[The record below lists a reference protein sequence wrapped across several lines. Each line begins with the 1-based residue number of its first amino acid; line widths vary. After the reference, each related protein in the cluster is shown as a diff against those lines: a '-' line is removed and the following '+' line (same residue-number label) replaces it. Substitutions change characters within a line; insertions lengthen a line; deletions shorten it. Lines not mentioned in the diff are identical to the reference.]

1 MLRAIDAVLEV
12 LAWSLVVFF
21 VIMLFVGPQVIAEDK
36 PDKEDAA
43 AAAKARDG
51 GEADGGEAAAGK
63 EQAAPAADGAAV
75 FTDTCGGCHT
85 LSAAGTS
92 GSTGPNL
99 DGVSLDAGAI
109 EGIVR
114 DGRGGMPA
122 FGGQLSDDEIAAV
135 AEFVASN

>member
-1 MLRAIDAVLEV
+1 MLRGIDSVLEV

-21 VIMLFVGPQVIAEDK
+21 AIMLFVGPQVIAEDK
-36 PDKEDAA
+36 PDAEDAA
-43 AAAKARDG
+43 AAAEARDNG
-51 GEADGGEAAAGK
+51 GSPTVDDKAGAPTVDGK
-63 EQAAPAADGAAV
+63 AV
-75 FTDTCGGCHT
+75 FADTCGGCHT

-92 GSTGPNL
+92 GTTGPNL
-99 DGVSLDAGAI
+99 DDVSLDAGAI

-122 FGGQLSDDEIAAV
+122 LGGQLSDDEIAAV

>member
-1 MLRAIDAVLEV
+1 MLRGIDSVLEV

-36 PDKEDAA
+36 PDAEDAA
-43 AAAKARDG
+43 AAAKARD
-51 GEADGGEAAAGK
+51 DGGEAAGGG
-63 EQAAPAADGAAV
+63 QADEGAPAVDGKAV
-75 FTDTCGGCHT
+75 FADTCGGCHT

-92 GSTGPNL
+92 GTTGPNL
-99 DGVSLDAGAI
+99 DDVSLDAGAV

-114 DGRGGMPA
+114 DGRGSMPG

-135 AEFVASN
+135 ADFVASN

>member
-1 MLRAIDAVLEV
+1 MLRGIDSVLEV

-21 VIMLFVGPQVIAEDK
+21 AIMLFVGPQVIAEDK
-36 PDKEDAA
+36 PDAEDAA
-43 AAAKARDG
+43 AAAKARDNGGGAAGG
-51 GEADGGEAAAGK
+51 GEADEG
-63 EQAAPAADGAAV
+63 APAVDGKAV
-75 FTDTCGGCHT
+75 FADTCGGCHT

-92 GSTGPNL
+92 GTTGPNL
-99 DGVSLDAGAI
+99 DDVSLDAGAI

-122 FGGQLSDDEIAAV
+122 LGDQLSDDEIAAV

>member
-1 MLRAIDAVLEV
+1 MLRGIDSVLEV

-21 VIMLFVGPQVIAEDK
+21 AIMLFVGPQVIAEDK

-43 AAAKARDG
+43 AAAKARDTG
-51 GEADGGEAAAGK
+51 GGADGGG
-63 EQAAPAADGAAV
+63 QADEGAPAVDGKAV
-75 FTDTCGGCHT
+75 FADTCGGCHT

-92 GSTGPNL
+92 GTTGPNL

-109 EGIVR
+109 ESIVR

-122 FGGQLSDDEIAAV
+122 LGDQLSDDEIAAV
-135 AEFVASN
+135 ADFVASN

>member
-1 MLRAIDAVLEV
+1 MLRGIDSVLEV

-21 VIMLFVGPQVIAEDK
+21 AIMLFVGPQVIAEDK
-36 PDKEDAA
+36 PDAEDAA
-43 AAAKARDG
+43 AAAKARDKG
-51 GEADGGEAAAGK
+51 S
-63 EQAAPAADGAAV
+63 APAGGGQADEGAPTVDGKAV
-75 FTDTCGGCHT
+75 FADTCGSCHT

-92 GSTGPNL
+92 GTTGPNL
-99 DGVSLDAGAI
+99 DDVSLDAGAI

-122 FGGQLSDDEIAAV
+122 LGGQLSDDEIAAV